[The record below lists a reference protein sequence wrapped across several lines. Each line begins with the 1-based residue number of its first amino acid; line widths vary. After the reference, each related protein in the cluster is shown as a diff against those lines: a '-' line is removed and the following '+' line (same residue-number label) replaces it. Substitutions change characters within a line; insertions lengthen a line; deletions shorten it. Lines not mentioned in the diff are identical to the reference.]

1 MNDFEKQSLLELCG
15 QMNLD
20 EVQVRELMSGLYR
33 EVVGSL
39 VSDMMKQ
46 LDIQGLVEEKIN
58 QMDVLELEKL
68 VLTIMKKELDTIV
81 NLGALVGFILGA
93 VNIFI

>member
-1 MNDFEKQSLLELCG
+1 
-15 QMNLD
+15 
-20 EVQVRELMSGLYR
+20 
-33 EVVGSL
+33 
-39 VSDMMKQ
+39 MMKQ